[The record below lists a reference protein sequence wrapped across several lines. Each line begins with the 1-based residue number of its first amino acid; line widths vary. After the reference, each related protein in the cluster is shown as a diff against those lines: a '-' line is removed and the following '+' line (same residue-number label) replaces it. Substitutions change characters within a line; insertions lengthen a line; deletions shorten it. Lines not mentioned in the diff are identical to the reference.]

1 MYVRVFIPAATSK
14 ELQMGKK
21 ILMLVGDFVE
31 DYEVMVPFQ
40 ALQIAGHSVH
50 AVCPD
55 KKAGDKVRTAI
66 HDFEGDQT
74 YTEKRGHDFA
84 LNATFADINPADYDA
99 LCIPGG
105 RAPEYLR
112 LNPAVLKAVKHFA
125 DANKPIA
132 AVCHGPQLL
141 TAAGVVKGRKLNA
154 YPAVGPEVTAA
165 GGEYVSIGLP
175 DAITD
180 RNLVTGPA
188 WTCHVEW
195 LKQFLTM
202 LGTRITQEEAVGA
215 RV

>member
-1 MYVRVFIPAATSK
+1 MAR
-14 ELQMGKK
+14 

-40 ALQIAGHSVH
+40 ALQIAGHEVH

-55 KKAGDKVRTAI
+55 RKAGDIVRTAI

-74 YTEKRGHDFA
+74 YTEKRGHNFS
-84 LNATFADINPADYDA
+84 LNATFADINPANYDA

-112 LNPAVLKAVKHFA
+112 LNPAVLSMVRHFT
-125 DANKPIA
+125 DRDKPIA

-141 TAAGVVKGRKLNA
+141 TAAGVVKGRRLNA

-165 GGEYVSIGLP
+165 GGEFVALGLP

-195 LKQFLTM
+195 LKQFLAM
-202 LGTRITQEEAVGA
+202 LGTKIVQEDAAVAA
-215 RV
+215 R

>member
-1 MYVRVFIPAATSK
+1 MA
-14 ELQMGKK
+14 KK

-40 ALQIAGHSVH
+40 ALQIAGHTVH

-84 LNATFADINPADYDA
+84 LNATFNEINPANYDA

-112 LNPAVLKAVKHFA
+112 LNPNVLKAVKHFA

-165 GGEYVSIGLP
+165 GGEFVSLGLP

-195 LKQFLTM
+195 LRQFLTM
-202 LGTRITQEEAVGA
+202 LGTKITQEETVGA
-215 RV
+215 RA

>member
-1 MYVRVFIPAATSK
+1 MYVSSFFNAK

>member
-1 MYVRVFIPAATSK
+1 MS
-14 ELQMGKK
+14 KK

-40 ALQIAGHSVH
+40 ALQIAGHTVH

-84 LNATFADINPADYDA
+84 LNATFAEINPASYDA

-112 LNPAVLKAVKHFA
+112 LNPNVLKAVKHFA
-125 DANKPIA
+125 DTNKPIA

-141 TAAGVVKGRKLNA
+141 TAAGVVKGRRLNA

-165 GGEYVSIGLP
+165 GGEFVSIGLP

-202 LGTRITQEEAVGA
+202 LGTKITQEEAVGTRA
-215 RV
+215 